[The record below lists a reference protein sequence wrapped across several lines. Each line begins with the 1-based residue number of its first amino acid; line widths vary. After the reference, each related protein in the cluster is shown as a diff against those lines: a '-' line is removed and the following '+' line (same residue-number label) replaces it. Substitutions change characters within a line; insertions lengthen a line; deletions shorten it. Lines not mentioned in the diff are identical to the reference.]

1 MERKALLKTLFCVV
15 FKILQWDAYSLES
28 SLDVVGMMVG
38 IVDSS
43 EVTKSVPVEAVGIA
57 PVVESL
63 HMVGRQGS
71 HSWRDVEQL
80 SESKERWRRTF

>member
-1 MERKALLKTLFCVV
+1 MERRALLKTQFCVV
-15 FKILQWDAYSLES
+15 FKILQEDAYSPEL
-28 SLDVVGMMVG
+28 SLGVVGVMVG
-38 IVDSS
+38 ILVSS
-43 EVTKSVPVEAVGIA
+43 DEVKSVPVEAVGMA

-80 SESKERWRRTF
+80 SENKER